1 MNDDRYLDDLEHY
14 LQRGRILEVAEPQ
27 LAGAHGQKARLL
39 LEGGVLALAKPEAG
53 IGEGP
58 RVVRR
63 EVAAW
68 IFARELGL
76 ADMVACT
83 VLREDVPLVGG
94 GQGTASV
101 QVIWPQPFTPDH
113 PGPFPEGDRWRAGI
127 FDAVIAHSDR
137 GHNWLGLGPNPGG
150 EYRLK
155 LVDHGYA
162 FDMQGGL
169 NSVFYSEFQGQPLPE
184 ESLARLQGCCAAR
197 RQQQDLDDLF
207 EAEPEALEGAL
218 DRANRMMESG
228 LLAI

>member
-1 MNDDRYLDDLEHY
+1 MNDDRHLDELEHY
-14 LQRGRILEVAEPQ
+14 LQSAPILEAAEPS
-27 LAGAHGQKARLL
+27 LGGAHGQKVRLL

-83 VLREDVPLVGG
+83 VFRDDVPLLDGSRSA
-94 GQGTASV
+94 ASV
-101 QVIWPQPFTPDH
+101 QVVWSAPLTPDL
-113 PGPFPEGDRWRAGI
+113 PGPFPEEDRWRAAI

-137 GHNWLGLGPNPGG
+137 GHNWVALGPDAASG
-150 EYRLK
+150 YRLK

-162 FDMQGGL
+162 FDIQGGFQ
-169 NSVFYSEFQGQPLPE
+169 SVFYNEFANRPLSDE
-184 ESLARLQGCCAAR
+184 HLAALRRCESPRQERHLA
-197 RQQQDLDDLF
+197 DLF
-207 EAEPEALEGAL
+207 EAEPQALQAAF
-218 DRANRMMESG
+218 DRAGN
-228 LLAI
+228 LALRGTLTI

>member
-14 LQRGRILEVAEPQ
+14 LQRGKILEVAEPQ
-27 LAGAHGQKARLL
+27 LAGAHGQKVRLL

-53 IGEGP
+53 IGEGA

-83 VLREDVPLVGG
+83 VLREDVPLLAGG
-94 GQGTASV
+94 RGTASV

-113 PGPFPEGDRWRAGI
+113 QGPFPDDDRWRAGI
-127 FDAVIAHSDR
+127 LDAVIAHNDR
-137 GHNWLGLGPNPGG
+137 GHNWLGLGPDVGG
-150 EYRLK
+150 EFRLK

-162 FDMQGGL
+162 FEMQGGL
-169 NSVFYSEFQGQPLPE
+169 NSIFYTEFQGQPVPTEYLG
-184 ESLARLQGCCAAR
+184 RLRSCCASP
-197 RQQQDLDDLF
+197 RQEQHLNNLF
-207 EAEPEALEGAL
+207 ETEPEALENAL
-218 DRANRMMESG
+218 GRANQMAESG
-228 LLAI
+228 ILAI